1 MSELIQKFDDD
12 IAEEEEEEEQE
23 MPVGS
28 EPDEDI
34 DTSALEIKTESPTPT
49 KPKRPPP
56 PLIAIA
62 DIAPNNKAEVKK
74 IDAPK
79 EELKN
84 SFVEIE
90 KSKCFSEDLGNMTR
104 DRGVKRK
111 VFREGPYGP
120 LLSGRAHTQP
130 GTVGMLKRC
139 RVDVD
144 KMGLDQIA
152 DEPVSVS
159 RSDLLE
165 IARYFFLVRISEG
178 KKVELIRHK
187 ER

>member
-1 MSELIQKFDDD
+1 
-12 IAEEEEEEEQE
+12 
-23 MPVGS
+23 
-28 EPDEDI
+28 
-34 DTSALEIKTESPTPT
+34 
-49 KPKRPPP
+49 
-56 PLIAIA
+56 
-62 DIAPNNKAEVKK
+62 
-74 IDAPK
+74 
-79 EELKN
+79 
-84 SFVEIE
+84 
-90 KSKCFSEDLGNMTR
+90 MTR

-111 VFREGPYGP
+111 VLREGPYGP

-178 KKVELIRHK
+178 KKVELISHK